1 MLRLAASLVAVTVF
15 ALPTVARAQVSEDPP
30 IEFGADASVT
40 ALFDPGVIV
49 LSVPVSAVRAG
60 FFITSRLELEPRLNL
75 TVAKGG
81 GDTFTQAELTFGVLY
96 HLTPSY
102 TRSQTYFRPFASFT
116 STKFSGSDGASAVS
130 AGIGLGVKKPI
141 GTRFAF
147 RPELN
152 FAHTFTDEEDVEDE
166 SRVQLLVGF
175 SVYSH

>member
-1 MLRLAASLVAVTVF
+1 MKRPAASLVAVAIL
-15 ALPTVARAQVSEDPP
+15 ALPAAARAQVGENPP

-40 ALFDPGVIV
+40 ALFDPGAIV
-49 LSVPVSAVRAG
+49 LNVPVSAVRVG
-60 FFITSRLELEPRLNL
+60 FFVMPRLEIEPRLNL

-81 GDTFTQAELTFGVLY
+81 GDTFTEAELTLGVLY

-102 TRSQTYFRPFASFT
+102 SRSQTYFRPFASFS
-116 STKFSGSDGASAVS
+116 STKFSGSDGASAVT

-152 FAHTFTDEEDVEDE
+152 FAHTFADDDVEDE
-166 SRVQLLVGF
+166 SRVQLLLGF

>member
-1 MLRLAASLVAVTVF
+1 MPRLAASLVAVVIL
-15 ALPTVARAQVSEDPP
+15 ALPVVARAQVSSDPP

-40 ALFDPGVIV
+40 ALFDPGAVV
-49 LSVPVSAVRAG
+49 LNVPVSAVRVG
-60 FFITSRLELEPRLNL
+60 FFVMPRLELEPRLNL

-81 GDTFTQAELTFGVLY
+81 GNTFTEVELTFGVLY

-102 TRSQTYFRPFASFT
+102 SQSQTYFRPFASFS
-116 STKFSGSDGASAVS
+116 STKFSGSDGASAVA
-130 AGIGLGVKKPI
+130 AGIGLGMKKPI

-152 FAHTFTDEEDVEDE
+152 FAHTFADDDVEDE
-166 SRVQLLVGF
+166 SRMQLLLGF